1 LTKAW
6 IAAAA
11 MHDTYVDLRGLE
23 IGAKVMLWKER
34 PTCTQDPHFPAIIF
48 TYPQKNFTDQQKLQ
62 NENTNL

>member
-1 LTKAW
+1 
-6 IAAAA
+6 